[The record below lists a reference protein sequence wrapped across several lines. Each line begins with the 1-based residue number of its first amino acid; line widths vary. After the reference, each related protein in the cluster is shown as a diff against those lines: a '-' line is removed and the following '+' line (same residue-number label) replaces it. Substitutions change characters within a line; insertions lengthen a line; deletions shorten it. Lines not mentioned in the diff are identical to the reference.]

1 MNQKI
6 VTVEQFLEFEKK
18 ILDKI
23 DHLFK
28 SKSGQRKQYLKSQ
41 DLRKMLGNIS
51 HSKLQEMRI
60 NGEISFIKLR
70 GMYLYDYDE
79 IIKIIE
85 EHKVNNHGK
94 I

>member
-1 MNQKI
+1 MKQEI
-6 VTVEQFLEFEKK
+6 VTVEQFLELEKK
-18 ILDKI
+18 ILNKI
-23 DHLFK
+23 DHVLQSD
-28 SKSGQRKQYLKSQ
+28 SKNRKQYLKSQ

-60 NGEISFIKLR
+60 NGEISFIKVG

-85 EHKVNNHGK
+85 EHKVKNHG
-94 I
+94 